1 MVNIILLDSFV
12 VPVASCI
19 LILVYFIVWPIR
31 VLPKAMAS
39 EEGKHFDN
47 DL

>member
-1 MVNIILLDSFV
+1 
-12 VPVASCI
+12 
-19 LILVYFIVWPIR
+19 
-31 VLPKAMAS
+31 MAS